1 MAMQYLYSFANVSL
15 VLRVMDRLSN
25 MVGLPLE
32 SLTVIYLVDR
42 WVMRLKLEN
51 PLDGASEGDLTAYLR
66 ENGMP
71 HRASAQVLTTLQAL
85 DRGQTPTQV
94 MNENQVV
101 VVSHGMP
108 DPTELH
114 EFCSRF
120 VEGLG
125 YYPPSLV

>member
-1 MAMQYLYSFANVSL
+1 MQYLYSFANVSL
-15 VLRVMDRLSN
+15 ILRVMDRVSQ
-25 MVGLPLE
+25 MPYLPLE

-42 WVMRLKLEN
+42 WVMRINLKHALNAAAEKN
-51 PLDGASEGDLTAYLR
+51 LIAFLM

-71 HRASAQVLTTLQAL
+71 HDPSVQLINTFRAL
-85 DRGQTPTQV
+85 DQGQTPTQA
-94 MNENQVV
+94 MNQYQVV
-101 VVSHGMP
+101 VVSHGVP

-114 EFCSRF
+114 EFCARF

>member
-1 MAMQYLYSFANVSL
+1 MQYLYSFANVSL
-15 VLRVMDRLSN
+15 VLRVMDRVSQ
-25 MVGLPLE
+25 MSYLPLE
-32 SLTVIYLVDR
+32 SLTAIYLVDR
-42 WVMRLKLEN
+42 WVIRLKLTN
-51 PLDGASEGDLTAYLR
+51 ALNAAIAGDLVAFLN

-71 HRASAQVLTTLQAL
+71 HKPSIQLRDTFRAL

-94 MNENQVV
+94 MNEYQVV
-101 VVSHGMP
+101 VVSHGAP

-114 EFCSRF
+114 EFCARF

>member
-1 MAMQYLYSFANVSL
+1 MQYLYSFANVSL

-42 WVMRLKLEN
+42 WVMRLKLKHV
-51 PLDGASEGDLTAYLR
+51 LGAAAEGDLVAFLQ
-66 ENGMP
+66 ENGML

-94 MNENQVV
+94 MNEYQVV

-114 EFCSRF
+114 EFCARF

>member
-1 MAMQYLYSFANVSL
+1 MQYLYSFANVSL
-15 VLRVMDRLSN
+15 ILRVMDRISQ
-25 MVGLPLE
+25 MCHLPLA

-42 WVMRLKLEN
+42 WVMRIELVHRLSAAAEK
-51 PLDGASEGDLTAYLR
+51 DLIAFLM
-66 ENGMP
+66 ENGMLHEP
-71 HRASAQVLTTLQAL
+71 SLQLINTFKAL
-85 DRGQTPTQV
+85 DQGQTPTQV
-94 MNENQVV
+94 MNQYQVV

-114 EFCSRF
+114 EFCARF

>member
-1 MAMQYLYSFANVSL
+1 MQYLYSFANVSL
-15 VLRVMDRLSN
+15 VLRVMDRISQ
-25 MVGLPLE
+25 MIHLPLE
-32 SLTVIYLVDR
+32 SLTIIYLVDR
-42 WVMRLKLEN
+42 WVMRLKLRN
-51 PLDGASEGDLTAYLR
+51 TLNVAFEGDLISFLK

-71 HRASAQVLTTLQAL
+71 HEPSLQLRNTLSAL

-94 MNENQVV
+94 MNEYQVV
-101 VVSHGMP
+101 VVSHGAP

-114 EFCSRF
+114 EFCARF